1 MGNTST
7 TSDYDSMDE
16 APRQIFD
23 LYKNVNFPDH
33 SDVMGDLPLTPQ
45 AFRDLMTIMNLEDF
59 ETRQLQPLTAQSII
73 TALTLSDDEDIS
85 AEVRDQRQF
94 AIQQFKTA
102 LDNMAPS
109 DLLTIMS
116 NEHADTT
123 IITRAIKASLP
134 ASARSPEPS

>member
-73 TALTLSDDEDIS
+73 TALTLSELIFSHSYNFYFGDESTLGATIG
-85 AEVRDQRQF
+85 AMAKF
-94 AIQQFKTA
+94 ARVTNRHKIWYKLYA
-102 LDNMAPS
+102 
-109 DLLTIMS
+109 
-116 NEHADTT
+116 
-123 IITRAIKASLP
+123 
-134 ASARSPEPS
+134 